1 MRAGAPFGDY
11 HLLDSLGR
19 NPAAELFIA
28 RRRVSGTGSP
38 TAVVAVVHDELSR
51 DRAVQ
56 RAWLDEAGALLA
68 VEHRHLAKVEQM
80 GETGGAL
87 FAAWPR
93 VVGPSLRELGESG
106 APWPLPVLL
115 QLSAQLYGAL
125 DALHGSFPQGLA
137 HGDLRPSTLRIEGNA
152 LRILELGLGRA
163 FVRAGG
169 LRKTWPPADFVAP
182 ERSREPGVGPPGD
195 VYSGT
200 LAIWE
205 RLLPRGALSP
215 PRADELRAALAR
227 TPLAAEVRD
236 ALASAL
242 GAGADRPT
250 ASELRRLVGR
260 AIIGMGVSAGPDALA
275 SFTGAP
281 VVAAVASAPVTPS
294 SPGAIRP
301 GDRVGPY
308 EVVELIAAGG
318 MGRVWRARNAETRE
332 LVALKTISPDRMED
346 PKFVRRFIE
355 EAKLAALLQHPNV
368 VRILDLGN
376 AGGTFYMAMELL
388 QGKEL
393 AQVTNA
399 GAPIPRPLAPE
410 LSAYI
415 VARCCEGLHAAH
427 ELTDGQGRPVDLIHR
442 DVSMENIFLTRAGEV
457 KLIDFGIAKSKLTEG
472 LTREGVVLGKVTY
485 MAPEQ
490 LGARGSDR
498 RVDLW
503 ALGVVLYWS
512 ITGRAPF
519 RGHTHSEIIRHILT
533 VDPPRLRELKPATP
547 ARLEQIVQR
556 ALARNP
562 DDRYRTAME
571 LRADLQE
578 MLASGRRLGPA
589 DVARCVEALGTTRDE
604 TERVPAALETE
615 PSAQPRPHVSTAETL
630 EPGAPSGPTMP
641 PEGPSAE
648 TPQISTGGGPA
659 ATVDTTKGGQPFA
672 TVIGPSAV
680 AGTRPR
686 WTWKHA
692 VLIGLAVVGGV
703 LAPFAVGGRNGVV
716 VEGPGEPTGGRAALE
731 VSSTPRATATLDG
744 HAVGAT
750 PLRLTDLEPGAHTL
764 KVEMV
769 GPDGTHGSREETLE
783 LRAGELVRRDVRF
796 GRGHLKLSVT
806 PWAQVAV
813 DGQRVGDT
821 PFPQGLALWE
831 GPHLVT
837 LHNPTLKVMR
847 DLSVTIR
854 PDADETLT
862 VSLTAE

>member
-1 MRAGAPFGDY
+1 MRAGAPFADY

-19 NPAAELFIA
+19 NPAAELFVA
-28 RRRVSGTGSP
+28 RRRVSGSGM
-38 TAVVAVVHDELSR
+38 AMVVAVVHEELSR

-56 RAWLDEAGALLA
+56 RAWQEEAAALLPM
-68 VEHRHLAKVEQM
+68 EHRNLARVEQM
-80 GETGGAL
+80 GESGGAL
-87 FAAWPR
+87 YAAWPH
-93 VVGPSLRELGESG
+93 VVGPSLRKLGESG

-125 DALHGSFPQGLA
+125 DGLHAALPSPLA

-152 LRILELGLGRA
+152 LRVLELGLGRA

-169 LRKTWPPADFVAP
+169 LRKTWPPMDFAAP
-182 ERSREPGVGPPGD
+182 ERAREPGMAPAGD

-205 RLLPRGALSP
+205 HLLPRGALSP

-242 GAGADRPT
+242 GAAADRP
-250 ASELRRLVGR
+250 AVGELRRLVGR
-260 AIIGMGVSAGPDALA
+260 AIIGMGVTAGPEALA
-275 SFTGAP
+275 GFTGAP
-281 VVAAVASAPVTPS
+281 GIAAVASAPVAPS
-294 SPGAIRP
+294 SPGAVHP

-308 EVVELIAAGG
+308 ELLELIAAGG

-346 PKFVRRFIE
+346 PKFLRRFIE

-376 AGGTFYMAMELL
+376 TAGTFYMAMELL

-393 AQVTNA
+393 AQVVNA
-399 GAPIPRPLAPE
+399 GAPIPRPVAPE
-410 LSAYI
+410 LAAYI

-427 ELTDGQGRPVDLIHR
+427 ELKDGQGRPVDLIHR
-442 DVSMENIFLTRAGEV
+442 DVSMENIFLTRSGEV
-457 KLIDFGIAKSKLTEG
+457 KLIDFGIAKSKLAEG

-490 LGARGSDR
+490 LGGRGSDR

-512 ITGRAPF
+512 VTGRAPF
-519 RGHTHSEIIRHILT
+519 RGHTHSEIIRQILI
-533 VDPPRLRELKPATP
+533 VEPPRMRELRPGVP
-547 ARLEQIVQR
+547 ARMEQIVAR

-562 DDRYRTAME
+562 DDRYRTALE
-571 LRADLQE
+571 IRDDLQE
-578 MLASGRRLGPA
+578 LLGAGRRMGPA
-589 DVARCVEALGTTRDE
+589 DVARGVEALGTTRDE
-604 TERVPAALETE
+604 TERVPAAVETE
-615 PSAQPRPHVSTAETL
+615 PSAMPKPVSTAETL
-630 EPGAPSGPTMP
+630 EPGAPSGPNLP

-648 TPQISTGGGPA
+648 TPQISSGGGPA
-659 ATVDTTKGGQPFA
+659 VTTGATGDGKPFM
-672 TVIGPSAV
+672 TVFDPSPIPGA
-680 AGTRPR
+680 RPR

-692 VLIGLAVVGGV
+692 AIIGLAVVGGV
-703 LAPFAVGGRNGVV
+703 VAPFAVGGRDGVG
-716 VEGPGEPTGGRAALE
+716 VEGQGEPARGRAALE
-731 VSSTPRATATLDG
+731 VTSTPRATATLDG

-750 PLRLTDLEPGAHTL
+750 PLRLTDLEPGAHVL

-769 GPDGTHGSREETLE
+769 GPDGTHGSREETVE
-783 LRAGELVRRDVRF
+783 LRAGELARRDDRF

-821 PFPQGLALWE
+821 PFPQGLPLWE

-837 LHNPTLKVMR
+837 LHNPTLKVVR
-847 DLSVTIR
+847 ELSVTIR
-854 PDADETLT
+854 PDADEQVT

>member
-1 MRAGAPFGDY
+1 MRAGAPFADY

-19 NPAAELFIA
+19 NPAAELFLA
-28 RRRVSGTGSP
+28 RRRVSGSGGP
-38 TAVVAVVHDELSR
+38 VVVAIVHEELSR

-56 RAWLDEAGALLA
+56 RAWLDESAALLA
-68 VEHRHLAKVEQM
+68 VEHRNVAKVEQM
-80 GETGGAL
+80 GESGGAL

-93 VVGPSLRELGESG
+93 VAGPSLRELGESG

-125 DALHGSFPQGLA
+125 DALHGGFPSPVA

-152 LRILELGLGRA
+152 LRVLELGLGRA
-163 FVRAGG
+163 LVRAGG
-169 LRKTWPPADFVAP
+169 LRKTWPPMELAAP
-182 ERSREPGVGPPGD
+182 ERTRESGVAPPGD

-205 RLLPRGALSP
+205 HLLSRGALSP
-215 PRADELRAALAR
+215 PRADELRAAVAR
-227 TPLAAEVRD
+227 TPLASEVRD

-242 GAGADRPT
+242 GAAADRPT
-250 ASELRRLVGR
+250 AGELRRLVGR

-275 SFTGAP
+275 SFTGAQAI
-281 VVAAVASAPVTPS
+281 AAVANAPVAPS
-294 SPGAIRP
+294 SPGAIKP

-308 EVVELIAAGG
+308 EVIELIAAGG

-346 PKFVRRFIE
+346 PNFLRRFIE

-376 AGGTFYMAMELL
+376 TGGAFYMAMELL

-393 AQVTNA
+393 AQVVNA

-410 LSAYI
+410 LVAYI
-415 VARCCEGLHAAH
+415 VSRCCEGLHAAH

-442 DVSMENIFLTRAGEV
+442 DVSMENIFLTRAGDV
-457 KLIDFGIAKSKLTEG
+457 KLIDFGIAKSKLAEG

-490 LGARGSDR
+490 LGGRGADR
-498 RVDLW
+498 RIDLW

-512 ITGRAPF
+512 VTGRAPF

-533 VDPPRLRELKPATP
+533 SEPPKLRELKPATP

-578 MLASGRRLGPA
+578 LLGAGRKLGPA

-615 PSAQPRPHVSTAETL
+615 PSARPAPQVSTAETL
-630 EPGAPSGPTMP
+630 EPGTPSGPTIP

-659 ATVDTTKGGQPFA
+659 VTAANTGAGQPFSSA
-672 TVIGPSAV
+672 IASSPSIEP
-680 AGTRPR
+680 RPR

-692 VLIGLAVVGGV
+692 AIIGLAVVAGV
-703 LAPFAVGGRNGVV
+703 VAPFAIGGRDGVV
-716 VEGPGEPTGGRAALE
+716 QEGPGEPAGTRAALE
-731 VSSTPRATATLDG
+731 VTSTPRATATLDG

-750 PLRLTDLEPGAHTL
+750 PLRLMDLEPGAHTL

-769 GPDGTHGSREETLE
+769 GPDGTHGSREETLQ
-783 LRAGELVRRDVRF
+783 LRAGELARRDVRF
-796 GRGHLKLSVT
+796 GRGNLKLSVT

-831 GPHLVT
+831 GPHVVT
-837 LHNPTLKVMR
+837 LHNPALKVLR
-847 DLSVTIR
+847 ELPVTIR